1 MLTYGATVGVNN
13 MAFYYDGVQA
23 GPEHDYFYDRCLGAE
38 LKFSLWPRRC
48 SISNKLIW
56 LQWGYRLI
64 AIWTGPGDDA
74 VETRW
79 HDKNEHLIWQLKRN

>member
-1 MLTYGATVGVNN
+1 MFGTNYNEHRVAMGYPRKNQQEADDI
-13 MAFYYDGVQA
+13 FYR
-23 GPEHDYFYDRCLGAE
+23 RCLGAE

-79 HDKNEHLIWQLKRN
+79 HDKNEHLIWQLKRT